1 MPPCAAADEVRGQN
15 LATAELNAGTLS
27 TTVFHRGNA
36 SCPRRQMLA
45 RLGGGEL
52 LRPRRAAETTAI
64 SCTQTSLL
72 EMSQPH
78 ASYYQHGDIT
88 QKFSGRTQAHEV
100 STAYPGPAATTCYIN
115 APRRSNTARLLMR
128 KRSPRSASR
137 QINEVLPEVHCPI
150 LRPLPQRRNT
160 TEPVLA

>member
-1 MPPCAAADEVRGQN
+1 MPPSAAADELDGLSRETV
-15 LATAELNAGTLS
+15 ELNAGTLS
-27 TTVFHRGNA
+27 TTVFDRSTS
-36 SCPRRQMLA
+36 SCPRRQNLA
-45 RLGGGEL
+45 RLGGDEL
-52 LRPRRAAETTAI
+52 LRHQCAAETTGHSEHI
-64 SCTQTSLL
+64 MWLVLQVIR
-72 EMSQPH
+72 
-78 ASYYQHGDIT
+78 DIT

-137 QINEVLPEVHCPI
+137 RINEVLPEVHCPI